1 MDKMFLLMVDA
12 RYKWMDIVIV
22 NAASTKHNSKIQ
34 ITKSHVQYH
43 NIAHLS
49 IYIYISL
56 TFQNLTFLH

>member
-12 RYKWMDIVIV
+12 RYKWMEIVIE
-22 NAASTKHNSKIQ
+22 NAASTQNTTKHNLKIR

-49 IYIYISL
+49 IHI
-56 TFQNLTFLH
+56 FH